1 MLVAVM
7 ATREKIPGYID
18 GGSQGRFAKKAA
30 GYKSEAPPPQIKLMI
45 TKQNNVIAKIRRST
59 TQRTNNS
66 QLHHG
71 TQLHFAWSCQ
81 PPLSD
86 LQIRQVP
93 FCLSD
98 SPKFYDYAFDFH
110 PVGYSSGEVAV
121 HLLVRPTKP
130 TNVRS
135 NNLFVP
141 ANPRQLL
148 AIFVG
153 CIYIALRA

>member
-1 MLVAVM
+1 MRSRGGSF
-7 ATREKIPGYID
+7 ATGKVEEEQRNWYWSNSYGNKGEDTWVYRW
-18 GGSQGRFAKKAA
+18 GSQGRFAKKAA

-110 PVGYSSGEVAV
+110 PVGYSS
-121 HLLVRPTKP
+121 
-130 TNVRS
+130 
-135 NNLFVP
+135 